1 MKRSILWFRGK
12 DLRLADHEGLQFA
25 LSSDQVIPVFVLDTY
40 FFEPQR
46 AQQLPHRMQ
55 YLLES
60 LRELAETIAAC
71 GSELIIV
78 RGRSIDIIPK
88 LAAQWHV
95 DEVIAQGWTEAFGRQ
110 RDQII
115 ASRLECNL
123 RLVTGETLIMP
134 GTIRTQ
140 TGSSYSVF
148 TPFWRRFL
156 AQAQI
161 SAPLPSPKTLPPLPQ
176 ELRGT
181 GERIPE
187 LSDLGI
193 SKNPYLIKGGVAPAW
208 QRLRTFLEGPV
219 SNYSSARNRPD
230 KDGTSRL
237 GPDLKFGT
245 LSARQIYA
253 EANQEHLKSQTGSF
267 RRQLIWRE
275 FAHDLM
281 WNHPELLDEPFRKK
295 FVDFPW
301 PGTEDHWQAW
311 VDGRTGYPIV
321 DAASRQLL
329 QTGYIPN
336 RARMI
341 TASFLTKHLLIDYRR
356 GEAHFMKWL
365 TDGDWIQNNFG
376 WQWSAGCGCDAQ
388 PYFRV
393 FNPILQGK
401 KFDPTGAYVRQWVP
415 EIRNLPKRF
424 VHTPWLAEKSLFDDD
439 YPDPIVDHA
448 PARKRFLAHA
458 KSYLAAS

>member
-12 DLRLADHEGLQFA
+12 DLRLSDHKAVQHA
-25 LSSDQVIPVFVLDTY
+25 LNSDEVIPVFVLDPY
-40 FFEPQR
+40 FFEPKR
-46 AQQLPHRMQ
+46 AQNLPHRIQ
-55 YLLES
+55 FLLES
-60 LRELAETIAAC
+60 LNELADAIIAC
-71 GSELIIV
+71 GSELIV
-78 RGRSIDIIPK
+78 LRGRSIDVIPK
-88 LAAQWHV
+88 LASEYQV
-95 DEVIAQGWTEAFGRQ
+95 DEVIAQGWTEAFGQR

-115 ASRLECNL
+115 ASRLNCGL
-123 RLVTGETLIMP
+123 TLVTGETLIMP
-134 GTIRTQ
+134 GTVRTQ
-140 TGSSYSVF
+140 QGSSYSVF
-148 TPFWRRFL
+148 TPFWKRFL
-156 AQAQI
+156 AQASI
-161 SAPLPSPKTLPPLPQ
+161 DSPKPLPKALPPLPQ
-176 ELRGT
+176 GIRGS
-181 GERIPE
+181 GERIPD

-193 SKNPYLIKGGVAPAW
+193 VENPNLLRGGSTAAW
-208 QRLRTFLEGPV
+208 QRLHKFLDGPATH
-219 SNYSSARNRPD
+219 YSTARNRPD

-245 LSARQIYA
+245 LSAGQIYA
-253 EANQEHLKSQTGSF
+253 EANQEHLKARAGSF
-267 RRQLIWRE
+267 RRQIIWRE

-281 WNHPELLDEPFRKK
+281 WNHPELLNEPFRKK
-295 FVDFPW
+295 FIGFPW
-301 PGTEDHWQAW
+301 TGKEDHWQAW

-329 QTGYIPN
+329 ATGYIPN

-356 GEAHFMKWL
+356 GESHFMKWL

-415 EIRNLPKRF
+415 EIRDLPKRF

-448 PARKRFLAHA
+448 SARKRFLAHA